1 MICTKTDCAENFNAE
16 CEKEGDMR
24 IAVASG
30 EKRQCYNAD
39 IRMEKKPRMIDGWAL
54 CVMCGAELPTESNR
68 MICKECEEKANES
81 KD

>member
-1 MICTKTDCAENFNAE
+1 MSIICTKRDCAENLNTE

-39 IRMEKKPRMIDGWAL
+39 SRMEKKPRMIDGWDL
-54 CVMCGAELPTESNR
+54 CVACGAELPTESGR
-68 MICKECEEKANES
+68 MICKKCEEKA
-81 KD
+81 K